1 MNCPMHRFRYVM
13 VLILVGLPAALLVG
27 CGGSDGEEQQ
37 TDQRVVARYTTTA
50 DTGSGPSLPDYFPEA
65 IPLPDEYIVLRND
78 SLRDGSRGT
87 EIGLNIA
94 LPGGVDEWLETYG
107 AALEQNFDNI
117 ELTED
122 PSSRSWRFQFQG
134 QGFEVGDLYL
144 NPNRGYLDRGDIDSS
159 HLPVILTINM
169 AETR

>member
-1 MNCPMHRFRYVM
+1 MKIAL
-13 VLILVGLPAALLVG
+13 VLSVFLPAVLLVG

-37 TDQRVVARYTTTA
+37 TDQRVVARLTTTA
-50 DTGSGPSLPDYFPEA
+50 DTGSGLTLPDYFPEV

-78 SLRDGSRGT
+78 SRREGSRGT

-94 LPGGVDEWLETYG
+94 LPGTVDEWLETYG

-122 PSSRSWRFQFQG
+122 PSSRSWQFKFQG
-134 QGFEVGDLYL
+134 QGFEVGNLYL

-159 HLPVILTINM
+159 HLPVILTIGM